1 MRLQCSVYVSLGS
14 SSSNSQ
20 RKANESGGTQSEK
33 GGELLINEAHKEAD
47 AVWDFVTVT
56 SPSASVPP
64 SCCSSGGDEWSRQVD
79 ELDQLRAP
87 GLDSFSD
94 LPDITEVIGDNL
106 ECHST
111 AIDAGYVTVDEMEAR
126 SSFMKGND
134 FVVPSGGVDAV
145 SDITTADIHL
155 KEVEEQLQNIFTPT
169 PIELMKVTLYKQN
182 DSDDFGFSLSD
193 GVFEKGV
200 YVGAVKPNGPAA
212 EVLRPYD
219 RLLQVAYSSSSQMP
233 TKPFA
238 LFIIFHQQ
246 YNICMVYR

>member
-1 MRLQCSVYVSLGS
+1 M
-14 SSSNSQ
+14 
-20 RKANESGGTQSEK
+20 
-33 GGELLINEAHKEAD
+33 INEGHKQTE

-56 SPSASVPP
+56 SPSGSVPP

-94 LPDITEVIGDNL
+94 LPDITEVTGDNL
-106 ECHST
+106 DRHST

-126 SSFMKGND
+126 SPFTKGDD
-134 FVVPSGGVDAV
+134 FVVSSGVDAV
-145 SDITTADIHL
+145 SDVTTADIHL

-219 RLLQVAYSSSSQMP
+219 RLLQVAHFPLSKCQQNCILSTTQH
-233 TKPFA
+233 
-238 LFIIFHQQ
+238 LLDFIIN
-246 YNICMVYR
+246 YNIYYKPLFTKGRVAHNETSD